1 MNQTKNSGQ
10 KKYFNRYVALLAMA
24 GDPAFTSFLE
34 EARPQVVQ
42 MGFYGPQLYAF
53 GDTELGSGY
62 PMSLPVRGVH
72 EVLDW

>member
-1 MNQTKNSGQ
+1 MNQTKDSGQ

-42 MGFYGPQLYAF
+42 MGFYGPQL
-53 GDTELGSGY
+53 
-62 PMSLPVRGVH
+62 
-72 EVLDW
+72 